1 MTVITLYP
9 ITRVML
15 GMEIQQ
21 DEDSKVLVIDI
32 LLLRIMFEWIE
43 E

>member
-1 MTVITLYP
+1 
-9 ITRVML
+9 ML
-15 GMEIQQ
+15 GMEMQQ

-43 E
+43 EWLQPEPQRLT